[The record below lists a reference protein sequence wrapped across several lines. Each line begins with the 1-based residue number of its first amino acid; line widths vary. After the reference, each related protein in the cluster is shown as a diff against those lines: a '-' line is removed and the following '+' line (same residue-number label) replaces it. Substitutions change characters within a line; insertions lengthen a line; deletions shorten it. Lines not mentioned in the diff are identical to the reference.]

1 MVKPHSRTSIGL
13 LVAMAA
19 TIVLASCDLGLW
31 GPSGPGEIQV
41 ALFSPHGPEGAA
53 VLELTGGVGLGEVTT
68 ALGEAFY
75 EHDDG
80 TTRVVIILDEP
91 GPIEFTVRSDD
102 VGARPS
108 VTLVQVADAANYL
121 RTDLSGYW
129 VELERNEGVTAS
141 GQRRSP

>member
-1 MVKPHSRTSIGL
+1 
-13 LVAMAA
+13 
-19 TIVLASCDLGLW
+19 
-31 GPSGPGEIQV
+31 
-41 ALFSPHGPEGAA
+41 